1 MTVRLGVKSVFK
13 LGILFN
19 IVLESTAFTPPSI
32 DNAKNYSGI
41 DVFLD
46 IS

>member
-1 MTVRLGVKSVFK
+1 MIARLGVKSVFK

-19 IVLESTAFTPPSI
+19 TVLMSISFTPSI
-32 DNAKNYSGI
+32 DNAKNYIGI